1 VTDLVWLTAAALV
14 SVVAVPSLLR
24 RPARARWR
32 RLLGG
37 NVEARPGRRWTRLV
51 VPLARWRGG
60 PAGWSATPAR
70 RRAVAV
76 LAAVVVGAGAGVAAG
91 PVAATVAATYA
102 ALAVR
107 LWAGATVRR
116 GHARS
121 HRAAVESVA
130 ALAAELRAGQAV
142 GAALASA
149 NALREP
155 VVGGSAGEVAARVSA
170 AVSVAES
177 SGAPLA
183 DVLDRLDHHL
193 RAADRARAT
202 ASAQAAG
209 ARASAL
215 LLAAMPVAGVGLGF
229 AVGVDSIAVLLRTPL
244 GAACLGGAVLLQLGG
259 LAWADRL
266 ARVEVSG

>member
-1 VTDLVWLTAAALV
+1 V
-14 SVVAVPSLLR
+14 
-24 RPARARWR
+24 
-32 RLLGG
+32 
-37 NVEARPGRRWTRLV
+37 
-51 VPLARWRGG
+51 
-60 PAGWSATPAR
+60 
-70 RRAVAV
+70 
-76 LAAVVVGAGAGVAAG
+76 AAVVGGTGAAVTAG
-91 PVAATVAATYA
+91 PVAAIVAATYA

-107 LWAGATVRR
+107 LWAAAAVRR
-116 GHARS
+116 ERARS

-130 ALAAELRAGQAV
+130 ALAAELRAGQPV
-142 GAALASA
+142 GSALASA
-149 NALREP
+149 DALRGP
-155 VVGGSAGEVAARVSA
+155 VVDGSAGQVAARVCA

-183 DVLDRLDHHL
+183 DVLDRLDTHL

-229 AVGVDSIAVLLRTPL
+229 AVGVDSVAVLLRTPL
-244 GAACLGGAVLLQLGG
+244 GGACLGGAVLLQLGG

-266 ARVEVSG
+266 ARVEVPT

>member
-1 VTDLVWLTAAALV
+1 MKGLVWLAVAALAGV
-14 SVVAVPSLLR
+14 TAVPPLLR

-32 RLLGG
+32 RLLREHVDSTPGHRS
-37 NVEARPGRRWTRLV
+37 ARRLA
-51 VPLARWRGG
+51 PLARWRAV
-60 PAGWSATPAR
+60 PADWSASPAR
-70 RRAVAV
+70 RRATAALVA
-76 LAAVVVGAGAGVAAG
+76 AVVGAGAGVTAG
-91 PVAATVAATYA
+91 PTAAIVAATYA

-107 LWAGATVRR
+107 LWTGATLRR
-116 GHARS
+116 GQARS
-121 HRAAVESVA
+121 HRAAVDSVA

-142 GAALASA
+142 GSALVSA
-149 NALREP
+149 NALRGP
-155 VVGGSAGEVAARVSA
+155 VVGGPAGEVAGRVAA

-183 DVLDRLDHHL
+183 DVLDRLDTHL

-229 AVGVDSIAVLLRTPL
+229 AVGVDSIAVLLHTPL

-259 LAWADRL
+259 LAWAGRL
-266 ARVEVSG
+266 ARVEVPG

>member
-1 VTDLVWLTAAALV
+1 MTGLAWLAAAALAGI
-14 SVVAVPSLLR
+14 VAVPPLLR
-24 RPARARWR
+24 RPARLRWR
-32 RLLGG
+32 RLLGEPVG
-37 NVEARPGRRWTRLV
+37 SRSGSRWAGPLTRGRRPSV
-51 VPLARWRGG
+51 D
-60 PAGWSATPAR
+60 WSGTPAR
-70 RRAVAV
+70 RRAS
-76 LAAVVVGAGAGVAAG
+76 AAVAALVAGAVAGLSAG
-91 PVAATVAATYA
+91 PVAAGVAAAYA
-102 ALAVR
+102 AVAVR
-107 LWAGATVRR
+107 LGAGATVRR
-116 GHARS
+116 AEARS

-142 GAALASA
+142 GPALASA
-149 NALREP
+149 SALRGPLVGGPAAE
-155 VVGGSAGEVAARVSA
+155 VVGRVAA

-183 DVLDRLDHHL
+183 DVLDRLDTHL

-229 AVGVDSIAVLLRTPL
+229 AVGVDSVAVLLHTPL

-259 LAWADRL
+259 LAWAGRL
-266 ARVEVSG
+266 ARVEVAG